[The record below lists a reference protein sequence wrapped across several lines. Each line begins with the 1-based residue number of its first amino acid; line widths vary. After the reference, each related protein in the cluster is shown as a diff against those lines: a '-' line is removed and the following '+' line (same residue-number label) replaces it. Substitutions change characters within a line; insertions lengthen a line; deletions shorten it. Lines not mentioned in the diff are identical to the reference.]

1 MHPFLLKTSK
11 QTKRKPTKKKKKDFV
26 FMQVLY
32 FRIVRRKGEIKEF
45 LQNMSYLGSSVFKMN
60 VVDPDVRINK

>member
-60 VVDPDVRINK
+60 VVDPDIRINK

>member
-1 MHPFLLKTSK
+1 
-11 QTKRKPTKKKKKDFV
+11 
-26 FMQVLY
+26 MQVLY